1 MNQRRIDPR
10 RRDDRSSTRG
20 NPSSPLVQ
28 ITLPERPLISVI
40 IPTKNEEKLL
50 EQCLQQFSA
59 PIKTRFGI
67 ELIVSDGGSADN
79 TIGIA
84 AAYADFIATHEAPWR
99 QTIAEGRNRG
109 AELAHAD
116 LLIFLNADT
125 MIADVGVFL
134 DRVIQRFAV
143 DERIAALATRV
154 EVLPEERRW
163 SDVLF
168 HAYFNQYVKAANVIG
183 LGMGRGECQIVRRK
197 AFEALSGYNS
207 RMAAGEDFDLFRRLR
222 AMGSVKFDSKL
233 LVYESPRR
241 YRKYGYA
248 RVYLDWIRNGFAVL
262 VRNRSANQVWEE
274 VR

>member
-1 MNQRRIDPR
+1 MNQRRSHSR
-10 RRDDRSSTRG
+10 RAKG
-20 NPSSPLVQ
+20 YPSSPLVQ
-28 ITLPERPLISVI
+28 ISLPSIVGDADRPLISLI

-50 EQCLQQFSA
+50 ERCLQQFSA
-59 PIKTRFGI
+59 PIKSRFGI
-67 ELIVSDGGSADN
+67 ELIVSDGGSTDN

-84 AAYADFIATHEAPWR
+84 AAYADFIATHESPMR

-116 LLIFLNADT
+116 LLVFLNADT
-125 MIADVGVFL
+125 LIADVGLFL

-154 EVLPEERRW
+154 EVTPEERRW
-163 SDVLF
+163 SDVVF
-168 HAYFNQYVKAANVIG
+168 HAYFNRYVKAANVIG
-183 LGMGRGECQIVRRK
+183 LGMGRGECQIVKRK
-197 AFEALSGYNS
+197 AFEALSGYNP

-222 AMGSVKFDSKL
+222 AIGSVKFDSEL

-248 RVYLDWIRNGFAVL
+248 RVYFDWIRNGFAVL
-262 VRNRSANQVWEE
+262 VRHRSANQVWEE